1 VPAAKATKTAV
12 DPKPEPRGRKIP
24 LRIKP
29 GRFWLWGTALVLMS
43 AVLMIG
49 APFNKWVDFPQ
60 FWLAA
65 KEVGTPYLLDP
76 ARQEAWQIA
85 HGYAPWIFLYPP
97 GTAWLF
103 LPLRLLPLD
112 LAFYAHAAVITLIGV
127 AAGLVGARAFSLDTR
142 VALVAALAWSPTLA
156 AAGVGQNAPL
166 AMLGAMIAIYAL
178 RNDRKVLAGLAVGMM
193 LYKPTLAL
201 PMFALLLLR
210 RQWTALFTA
219 MAVAVG
225 WYLLGVAGSAGDWMW
240 PKDWLVLTAPFFSA
254 DITQNV
260 NKTVALPGLLMGHG
274 VPSILAYAAAAAVLV
289 AALPRLLRS
298 PIAEAG
304 AAACLIGI
312 VVSQHSLQYESVMVL
327 PILMWAAAGTG
338 AGIAEPWRTRLLVTA
353 YLLGQLYVLTPF
365 AGISVFAAI
374 TFGATAI
381 WITGWKRQDIEPELT
396 GAPTAAP
403 AAQPSAS

>member
-1 VPAAKATKTAV
+1 VSAVTVTKPAV
-12 DPKPEPRGRKIP
+12 EPGPEPGRRKVP
-24 LRIKP
+24 LRIKA
-29 GRFWLWGTALVLMS
+29 GRFWLWGGALVLMS

-65 KEVGTPYLLDP
+65 KVVGTPDLLDP
-76 ARQEAWQIA
+76 ARQQAWQIA

-97 GTAWLF
+97 GTAYLF

-127 AAGLVGARAFSLDTR
+127 AAGLIGARAFSLDTR
-142 VALVAALAWSPTLA
+142 VALIASLAWSPTLA

-166 AMLGAMIAIYAL
+166 AMLCAMIAIYAL
-178 RNDRKVLAGLAVGMM
+178 RNNRQVLAGVAVGMM

-201 PMFALLLLR
+201 PMFLFLLIR
-210 RQWTALFTA
+210 RQWTALFSA
-219 MAVAVG
+219 SAVAVG

-274 VPSILAYAAAAAVLV
+274 VPSVIAWGAAAVVVV

-312 VVSQHSLQYESVMVL
+312 VASQHSLQYEAVMML

-338 AGIAEPWRTRLLVTA
+338 TGLAEPWRTRLLVTA
-353 YLLGQLYVLTPF
+353 YLVAQLYVLTPY
-365 AGISVFAAI
+365 AGVSVFAAL

-381 WITGWKRQDIEPELT
+381 WITGWKRQDPEEAGRDAAATALPEPVL
-396 GAPTAAP
+396 
-403 AAQPSAS
+403 